1 MNLDTI
7 KSNLN
12 KIGITAINDH
22 VGYVNTYKEW
32 FEASV
37 SKTEDIIYPKTNSTT
52 MTTVAG
58 SKKRD
63 KYFLNPQKLIAKKF
77 ASLMFNENTEFL
89 DADKKAPEEVSKLQE
104 IYTNNGFWQELEK
117 QMLDVFGIGHKAITV
132 EYDTTG
138 VCFNSYDASN
148 IFPITIINGQ
158 IIECVFMSTRIING
172 KTYTIFNVHLQKK
185 GGQLVVNGK
194 TPPLLRPTEQGYIIR
209 NYAFDK
215 NNKQVDLT
223 TLGFSEMVKE
233 YEMPCK
239 MFVNFKPFN
248 RNIDDLKCVNNAIGI
263 PIYYDSLGTI
273 KSIDETF
280 DQMYLDIITSRRIIT
295 MSNQLIPKN
304 EDGRPVI
311 PTYAENI
318 LLISSDT
325 EQMAGEG
332 SNKINEFAPI
342 PKCETYMKQIQ
353 ESLNR
358 LSVECGLGTEEF
370 LYGKS
375 GIATATQIISQN
387 QEKFVSIKK
396 HESTMSKEFIN
407 LNRAILATL
416 NIFEQY
422 DFNLLNP
429 IGFKFQDSVI
439 IDDETRRQNAL
450 AEVQSGVMSKERYL
464 TEFSGLEGEE
474 LTNELARIKEENKA
488 PTFEGLNA

>member
-1 MNLDTI
+1 MDLDTI
-7 KSNLN
+7 QANLK
-12 KIGITAINDH
+12 KIGIVAINDH
-22 VGYVNTYKEW
+22 VQYINTYKQW
-32 FEASV
+32 FECSV
-37 SKTEDIIYPKTNSTT
+37 NKTEDIIYPKTNNQTL
-52 MTTVAG
+52 TTVAG
-58 SKKRD
+58 VKTRE

-89 DADKKAPEEVSKLQE
+89 DADKKSPEEVKKLTE
-104 IYTNNGFWQELEK
+104 IYNNNGFWQELEK
-117 QMLDVFGIGHKAITV
+117 QMLDVFGIGDKAITV
-132 EYDTTG
+132 EYDVSG
-138 VCFNSYDASN
+138 VCLTSYDASN
-148 IFPITIINGQ
+148 IFPISIINGQ
-158 IIECVFMSTRIING
+158 ITECVFMSNRIING
-172 KTYTIFNVHLQKK
+172 ETYTIFNVHLQKK
-185 GGQLVVNGK
+185 GGELVVNGK
-194 TPPLLRPTEQGYIIR
+194 TPPMLRPTEQGYIIR
-209 NYAFDK
+209 NYAFNK

-223 TLGFSEMVKE
+223 ALGFSEMAKE

-295 MSNQLIPKN
+295 MSQKLIPKN
-304 EDGRPVI
+304 EEGRPVI

-318 LLISSDT
+318 LLISSDS
-325 EQMAGEG
+325 EQMTGEV

-370 LYGKS
+370 LYGKG

-387 QEKFVSIKK
+387 QEKFVNIKK
-396 HESTMSKEFIN
+396 HESTMAKEFIN

-416 NIFEQY
+416 NTFEQY
-422 DFNLLNP
+422 NFNILNP

-450 AEVQSGVMSKERYL
+450 TEVQSGVMSKERYL
-464 TEFSGLEGEE
+464 TEFSGLEGDA
-474 LTNELARIKEENKA
+474 LTAELARLQEETKI
-488 PTFEGLNA
+488 PSFEGINA